1 MTCWERRS
9 ARNRHLW
16 LILVLALAMG
26 GCARHRAGVQGAAAS
41 PTAALLPAE
50 IAVGFLQQINSQPAR
65 TTLTGESTVPAC
77 WFTDKGAWS
86 AGGYR
91 KLTGQHGP
99 SQVTPYA
106 SWTLAR
112 IENAQG
118 RELSA
123 ADLDQPGVWY
133 YDLRTP
139 RTARTVLGIHDHCNL
154 GPSAEPVR
162 RMIEALSALGV
173 EVPAAYAY
181 TAR

>member
-1 MTCWERRS
+1 MRWWGRRS
-9 ARNRHLW
+9 PLSNAAW
-16 LILVLALAMG
+16 LLVVAALAAS
-26 GCARHRAGVQGAAAS
+26 GCARHRGGAQ
-41 PTAALLPAE
+41 TAAPSQTATLLPAE

-65 TTLTGESTVPAC
+65 NTLAGESTVPAC
-77 WFTDKGAWS
+77 WFTDKGMWS

-91 KLTGQHGP
+91 KLIGQHGP

-106 SWTLAR
+106 AWTLSR

-118 RELSA
+118 RELTA
-123 ADLDQPGVWY
+123 ADLDQAGVWY
-133 YDLRTP
+133 YDLRAP

-162 RMIEALSALGV
+162 RLVEALSALGV